1 MVDILGVT
9 EEPKGLKLAGW
20 PKIEEMDEVGVKVVA
35 VGLSAVPNVDVDVG
49 PPNGLV
55 SGMNRLFSSSWESP
69 ASGLDSSDSI
79 KPSRMA
85 LATDT
90 PLMTAVRDRR
100 NLFFST

>member
-1 MVDILGVT
+1 MSGVT
-9 EEPKGLKLAGW
+9 EDPNGLKLAGW
-20 PKIEEMDEVGVKVVA
+20 PKIEETDEVGVKVVA
-35 VGLSAVPNVDVDVG
+35 VGLSAVPNVDVDVDIG
-49 PPNGLV
+49 APNVLV

-69 ASGLDSSDSI
+69 ASGFDSSDSI
-79 KPSRMA
+79 KPSRIA